1 MPGGPVDAYLD
12 ARHRR
17 RWSAAAGAAP
27 LQAQPDEEIIL
38 ADPAFSLTFSA
49 GYIASDLDLWG
60 KHGIKVKTVQITG
73 IGAINSVISGSSHF
87 AQASASSFGR
97 ATARGQKLIAIA
109 TTIDR
114 PFAQIVLRKE
124 IAQAAASTRRR
135 RWKSARAVLKGRTI
149 AVDSI
154 NSMIHAYVRLIAAR
168 AGINPDDIR
177 VAPMAPNSMLAAFQ
191 SKQIDGYAMSLPWPQ
206 KAVQDGEALLIASG
220 PDGEPGDM
228 IPFGHNLIVTRQ
240 DTCAQKKALCRA
252 MGQSIKDAT
261 AFIKT
266 KPDEAFALL
275 KKRFPT
281 LDDKLL
287 KASFEELQKVTPSPP
302 VVNRAVDRE
311 LRDVQR
317 RRGPAQ
323 GRREAEVLRRHLHQ
337 RIREVTVSRASARR
351 ERCAAAPG
359 TYQTPFTSRSSTRYR
374 ARAAPHPGHERLLL
388 VDDPRPQH
396 ADVRDLDLQHVAGL
410 HPERRLAAVA
420 DALRRAGGDDVAG
433 MQRGEVRAEAD
444 DLLA

>member
-1 MPGGPVDAYLD
+1 MRVSILAIATLAVAASLTVTA
-12 ARHRR
+12 AR
-17 RWSAAAGAAP
+17 
-27 LQAQPDEEIIL
+27 AQSSEEIIL

-73 IGAINSVISGSSHF
+73 IGSINSVISGSSHF

-114 PFAQIVLRKE
+114 PFAQVVLRKE
-124 IAQAAASTRRR
+124 IAQAAGFDPKAPLEKR
-135 RWKSARAVLKGRTI
+135 AAVLKGRTI

-168 AGINPDDIR
+168 GGINPDDIR

-191 SKQIDGYAMSLPWPQ
+191 SKQIDGYAMSLPWPL
-206 KAVQDGEALLIASG
+206 KAVQDGEAFLIASG

-228 IPFGHNLIVTRQ
+228 IPFGHNLIVTKQ
-240 DTCAQKKALCRA
+240 DTCAQKKPLCRA

-261 AFIKT
+261 AFIKN

-281 LDDKLL
+281 LDDNLL
-287 KASFEELQKVTPSPP
+287 KASFQELLKVTPSPP
-302 VVNRAVDRE
+302 VVNKASLENSETFNVDAGLLKADE
-311 LRDVQR
+311 KLKSYD
-317 RRGPAQ
+317 G
-323 GRREAEVLRRHLHQ
+323 
-337 RIREVTVSRASARR
+337 I
-351 ERCAAAPG
+351 
-359 TYQTPFTSRSSTRYR
+359 FTSEY
-374 ARAAPHPGHERLLL
+374 
-388 VDDPRPQH
+388 VN
-396 ADVRDLDLQHVAGL
+396 
-410 HPERRLAAVA
+410 
-420 DALRRAGGDDVAG
+420 
-433 MQRGEVRAEAD
+433 
-444 DLLA
+444 

>member
-1 MPGGPVDAYLD
+1 MRISMLAI
-12 ARHRR
+12 
-17 RWSAAAGAAP
+17 AAVAAVTAGAA
-27 LQAQPDEEIIL
+27 QAQPAEEIIL

-124 IAQAAASTRRR
+124 IAQAAGFDPKAPLEKR
-135 RWKSARAVLKGRTI
+135 AAVLKGRTI

-154 NSMIHAYVRLIAAR
+154 NSMIHAYVRLVVSR
-168 AGINPDDIR
+168 AGVNPDDVRI
-177 VAPMAPNSMLAAFQ
+177 APMAPNSMLAAFQ

-206 KAVQDGEALLIASG
+206 KAVQDGEAFLIASG

-240 DTCAQKKALCRA
+240 DTCVQKKALCRA

-287 KASFEELQKVTPSPP
+287 KASFDELQKVTPSPP
-302 VVNRAVDRE
+302 VVNKASIENSETFNVDAGLLKADE
-311 LRDVQR
+311 KLKSYD
-317 RRGPAQ
+317 G
-323 GRREAEVLRRHLHQ
+323 
-337 RIREVTVSRASARR
+337 I
-351 ERCAAAPG
+351 
-359 TYQTPFTSRSSTRYR
+359 FTSEY
-374 ARAAPHPGHERLLL
+374 
-388 VDDPRPQH
+388 VN
-396 ADVRDLDLQHVAGL
+396 
-410 HPERRLAAVA
+410 
-420 DALRRAGGDDVAG
+420 
-433 MQRGEVRAEAD
+433 
-444 DLLA
+444 

>member
-1 MPGGPVDAYLD
+1 MRASIIAIAAL
-12 ARHRR
+12 
-17 RWSAAAGAAP
+17 AAAYTTAAK
-27 LQAQPDEEIIL
+27 AQSSEEIIL

-114 PFAQIVLRKE
+114 PFAQVVLRKE
-124 IAQAAASTRRR
+124 IAERAGFDPKAPLEKRA
-135 RWKSARAVLKGRTI
+135 AVLKGRTI

-168 AGINPDDIR
+168 GGFNPDDIR

-191 SKQIDGYAMSLPWPQ
+191 SKQIDGYAMSLPWPL

-228 IPFGHNLIVTRQ
+228 IPFGHNLIVTKQ

-266 KPDEAFALL
+266 RPDEAFALL

-281 LDDKLL
+281 LDDNLL
-287 KASFEELQKVTPSPP
+287 KASFEELRKVTPSPP
-302 VVNRAVDRE
+302 VVNKASIENSETFNVDAGLLKADE
-311 LRDVQR
+311 KLKSYD
-317 RRGPAQ
+317 G
-323 GRREAEVLRRHLHQ
+323 
-337 RIREVTVSRASARR
+337 I
-351 ERCAAAPG
+351 
-359 TYQTPFTSRSSTRYR
+359 FTSEY
-374 ARAAPHPGHERLLL
+374 
-388 VDDPRPQH
+388 VN
-396 ADVRDLDLQHVAGL
+396 
-410 HPERRLAAVA
+410 
-420 DALRRAGGDDVAG
+420 
-433 MQRGEVRAEAD
+433 
-444 DLLA
+444 

>member
-1 MPGGPVDAYLD
+1 VRRYCPAQAADTIAALSQRRPATLIVQAAIFIICRKSKALIPGGLVMRASIVAVAAL
-12 ARHRR
+12 
-17 RWSAAAGAAP
+17 AAAASLTGNGAR
-27 LQAQPDEEIIL
+27 AQSSEEIIL

-49 GYIASDLDLWG
+49 SYIASDLDLWG

-124 IAQAAASTRRR
+124 VAQAAGFDPKAPLEKR
-135 RWKSARAVLKGRTI
+135 AAVLKGRTI

-168 AGINPDDIR
+168 GGINPDDIR

-191 SKQIDGYAMSLPWPQ
+191 SKQIDGYAMSLPWPL
-206 KAVQDGEALLIASG
+206 KAVQDGEAFLIASG

-228 IPFGHNLIVTRQ
+228 IPFGHNLIVTKQ
-240 DTCAQKKALCRA
+240 DTCLQKKPLCRA
-252 MGQSIKDAT
+252 VGQSIKDAT
-261 AFIKT
+261 AFIKN
-266 KPDEAFALL
+266 KPDEAYTLL

-287 KASFEELQKVTPSPP
+287 KASFEELLKVTPSPP
-302 VVNRAVDRE
+302 VVNKASLENSETFNVDAGLLKADE
-311 LRDVQR
+311 KLKSYD
-317 RRGPAQ
+317 G
-323 GRREAEVLRRHLHQ
+323 
-337 RIREVTVSRASARR
+337 I
-351 ERCAAAPG
+351 
-359 TYQTPFTSRSSTRYR
+359 FTSEY
-374 ARAAPHPGHERLLL
+374 
-388 VDDPRPQH
+388 VN
-396 ADVRDLDLQHVAGL
+396 
-410 HPERRLAAVA
+410 
-420 DALRRAGGDDVAG
+420 
-433 MQRGEVRAEAD
+433 
-444 DLLA
+444 